1 MARTNRRIK
10 KKQTKIITLQEAWD
24 VIAEELVKLDTEHCA
39 FVGTVDDFPVRKVAL
54 TTYKNGKAQNIFV
67 STKMVRD
74 IEKEV
79 KGCTTL

>member
-1 MARTNRRIK
+1 MARINPRIK

-24 VIAEELVKLDTEHCA
+24 VIAEELVKLDTEYCA
-39 FVGTVDDFPVRKVAL
+39 FVGTVDDFQVRRVAL

-74 IEKEV
+74 IKREV